1 MTDDSAG
8 SGPVLPPSRFGAGY
22 SVGGPEAQ
30 PSYEYPAF
38 AAPEPP
44 PPTPVYPAAPL
55 PPSIPPAA
63 PMQYPVAAPYPVVMP
78 VPYVPAQGTNGMA
91 IAAFVCPLVLC
102 VLFPLGIIFGHIA
115 LSQIA
120 RTGEGGKGLAI
131 AGLVISYLTAA
142 VVVVFLLLPILGLA
156 L

>member
-1 MTDDSAG
+1 MTDDPTG

-30 PSYEYPAF
+30 PSYQYPAF

-44 PPTPVYPAAPL
+44 APEPPPPFYPAA
-55 PPSIPPAA
+55 IPP
-63 PMQYPVAAPYPVVMP
+63 PPLVQYPAAVPYPVVMP
-78 VPYVPAQGTNGMA
+78 VTYVQARRTNGMA
-91 IAAFVCPLVLC
+91 IAALVCPLVFC

-120 RTGEGGKGLAI
+120 RTGDDGKGLAI

-142 VVVVFLLLPILGLA
+142 FVLLVFLLPVLGSVM
-156 L
+156 

>member
-1 MTDDSAG
+1 MTDNSTG

-30 PSYEYPAF
+30 PAYQYPAF

-44 PPTPVYPAAPL
+44 APEPPPPIYPATMP
-55 PPSIPPAA
+55 
-63 PMQYPVAAPYPVVMP
+63 PVAAPFPAAAYPVVVP
-78 VPYVPAQGTNGMA
+78 VAYVPAQRTNGMA

-142 VVVVFLLLPILGLA
+142 VVVLFLLLPILGAA